1 MKSFPFEKDIITSRV
16 VFITA
21 TLSYLVPK
29 SRPPARNTIQ
39 QEMTLSTTTAQ
50 NEDEYNV
57 ATEPYVD
64 EPWTIIDSY
73 FRNQHLDR
81 VVRHQLESYNY
92 FVACQLPKTIEMFN
106 PVLIRSDNDFDPISR
121 KYGLE
126 IQMSFENFRLQ
137 SPQIHE
143 NNGAIKR
150 MFPNEARLRNYSYS
164 ATMLVDIHLQYIV
177 RSKHLLETTQTYY
190 KTLPAIQIGKLP
202 VMVRSDICLLRQFD
216 HLSPDELGECRN
228 DAGGYFIINGCE
240 KTVLGQER
248 AAENKVYLFN
258 IAKTSTKYTWTAEI
272 KSVPDYKCISPKQI
286 TMYLSAKNEGFGQ
299 AISIQIPRTKQK
311 TPIPLFVV
319 FRALG
324 VLSDKDI
331 CELILVDLDTARRDI
346 VLPFLQASILESNHC
361 MTQESALQCMMNHVN
376 YSVRS
381 DMNKSVGKALKTK
394 FTLDVLNTDLFP
406 HCHTVKQKVYFLGYM
421 ASRLLHA
428 HFEWAS
434 ADDRDSYLN
443 KRIDLTGTSL
453 NNLTRNFINKMVKD
467 SMKKGVKEIDTGN
480 WRSTDDVTNIINLTN
495 IYKIIK
501 VSTIEGG
508 YRRALSTGD
517 FGIKQVNSN
526 KVGVAQVL
534 NRLNGYATLSHSN
547 RISAPQD
554 KSGKLVPPRKLHP
567 TSWGFI
573 CPAETP
579 EGQTVGVV
587 KNRSYMCHITIPSD
601 NTALHEIV
609 RRHIDMLDAEGDPVT
624 VFEAFGHFVQFP
636 TSQEIETERALAL
649 RDEANAN
656 ANADAGNTDV
666 TTAETDET
674 KEMDMDET
682 SDGSDSTESTYRPPT
697 QSIWITD
704 EITSMLRL
712 QEGAKVFLNGAWIGM
727 TRDPIALVE
736 RLREMKHSGILHP
749 YVSIFF
755 DTRLKE
761 VRVCNDAGRVTRPL
775 LRVKTALNEKTGR
788 IASRSLYLTHSILK
802 RLQMGELQFD
812 DLLTNQRIPNAVIEY
827 VDAEEQSVAMISP
840 NPKTLATADADKL
853 SPLTR
858 YTHCEIH
865 CHTIFGIVASC
876 IPYSDHNQSPRN
888 TYQCAQAKQAMGV
901 YATNY
906 DKRMDKTAYNMIYPT
921 RPLIDTRIMEIMK
934 LDRMPAGA
942 NITVAIMTYTGYNQ
956 EDSLLVNKG
965 AIERG
970 LLNIDILH
978 TEKDEE
984 KQKVKCNDEMRCKPD
999 ASKTKGMKFAN
1010 YNKVNAKG
1018 LIPENTLVENRDV
1031 IIAKVQPIKENKN
1044 DPTVDIKYEDRSK
1057 IYKVFGTDQVYVD
1070 KNYVDKNGDGYNFA
1084 KVRLRALRRPVIGDK
1099 FSSRHGQ
1106 KGTVGNLVPEEEMP
1120 YNANGDRP
1128 DIILNPHAIPS
1139 RMTMGQLIE
1148 SQLGKVLVH
1157 FGLFGDGTSFGNL
1170 TVEDVSQML
1179 IEIGKEAHGNELL
1192 YDGKTGRM
1200 LECSVFM
1207 GVVFYQRLKHMVA
1220 DKQHCRSIGPMVN
1233 LTRQPAEGRSRD
1245 GGHRFGEMER
1255 DCMLSHGAMRFTK
1268 GRMFDESDKYAVHVC
1283 NKCGMIAPYND
1294 RAHVHVCKT
1303 CSNSNRAKFSYVE
1316 IPYACKLFFHELITM
1331 NVVPRMITT
1340 NTLLDAK
1347 TKALSVAIGGATTG
1361 DDTVASRMESA
1372 RGRLEKLRASAGEED
1387 NKEDNEIDG
1396 EDEHG
1401 DGDSDGDGDDRDDEE
1416 VHTSE
1421 DEEDVVEEKMC
1432 V

>member
-1 MKSFPFEKDIITSRV
+1 MPVSVSTSKAAKAIAV
-16 VFITA
+16 VDATA
-21 TLSYLVPK
+21 DAAAPVES
-29 SRPPARNTIQ
+29 NWIGCDGGDGGDGG
-39 QEMTLSTTTAQ
+39 
-50 NEDEYNV
+50 DEYDI
-57 ATEPYVD
+57 AKEPYIN
-64 EPWTIIDSY
+64 EPWTIIRSY
-73 FRNQHLDR
+73 FHNQHLDR
-81 VVRHQLESYNY
+81 VIRHQLESYNY
-92 FVACQLPKTIEMFN
+92 FVSCQIPKTIQMFN
-106 PVLIRSDNDFDPISR
+106 PVIIRSDNDFDPISR

-126 IQMSFENFRLQ
+126 IHMQFENFRLQ

-164 ATMLVDIHLQYIV
+164 ASMLVDVHLQYVV
-177 RSKHLLETTQTYY
+177 RNGASLVNTQTIS
-190 KTLPAIQIGKLP
+190 KILPSIQIGKLP

-216 HLSPDELGECRN
+216 HLSAEELGECKN

-258 IAKTSTKYTWTAEI
+258 ISKSNTKFTWSAEI

-286 TMYLSAKNEGFGQ
+286 NMYLSSKNEGFGQ

-311 TPIPLFVV
+311 TPIPLFIV

-331 CELILVDLDTARRDI
+331 CDYILLDLEPARRNV
-346 VLPFLQASILESNHC
+346 VLPFLQASILEANHH
-361 MTQESALQCMMNHVN
+361 MTQDAALHYIMGHVN
-376 YSVRS
+376 YSVRA
-381 DMNKSVGKALKTK
+381 DTNREVGRALKLK

-406 HCHTVKQKVYFLGYM
+406 HCQTVRQKIYFLGYM
-421 ASRLLHA
+421 ANRLLQA
-428 HFEWAS
+428 HFEWTGG
-434 ADDRDSYLN
+434 DDRDSYLN
-443 KRIDLTGTSL
+443 KRIDLTGTSM
-453 NNLTRNFINKMVKD
+453 NNLLRNLTNKMVKD
-467 SMKKGVKEIDTGN
+467 TIKKGMKEIDNGN
-480 WRSTDDVTNIINLTN
+480 WRSTDDVANIINMTN
-495 IYKIIK
+495 INKIIK
-501 VSTIEGG
+501 ASTIESGF
-508 YRRALSTGD
+508 RRALSTGD

-579 EGQTVGVV
+579 EGATVGVV

-601 NTALHEIV
+601 NTGLHEV
-609 RRHIDMLDAEGDPVT
+609 VKMHIDRFDQETDPVT
-624 VFEAFGHFVQFP
+624 VFEAFGYYVHFPSEETLARDASDQQ
-636 TSQEIETERALAL
+636 SQAQSADPAQDHDAEQDTRAAAAAVAL
-649 RDEANAN
+649 P
-656 ANADAGNTDV
+656 
-666 TTAETDET
+666 
-674 KEMDMDET
+674 
-682 SDGSDSTESTYRPPT
+682 STV
-697 QSIWITD
+697 SIWDNAPLNI
-704 EITSMLRL
+704 L
-712 QEGAKVFLNGAWIGM
+712 EGAKVLLNGAWIGM
-727 TRDPIALVE
+727 TRDPIGFTE
-736 RLREMKHSGILHP
+736 KIRNMKLSGIIP
-749 YVSIFF
+749 VYVSVVF
-755 DTRLKE
+755 DVRWKE
-761 VRVCNDAGRVTRPL
+761 VRICNDAGRVTRPL
-775 LRVKTALNEKTGR
+775 LRVRTCADKGT
-788 IASRSLYLTHSILK
+788 RSLYLTHSILN
-802 RLQMGELQFD
+802 RLDAGELQFD
-812 DLLTNQRIPNAVIEY
+812 DLITNLRVPNTVIEY
-827 VDAEEQSVAMISP
+827 IDAEEQSFAMIAP
-840 NPKTLATADADKL
+840 NPKTLISDAPENRLAK
-853 SPLTR
+853 

-888 TYQCAQAKQAMGV
+888 TYQCAQAKQAMGI

-906 DKRMDKTAYNMIYPT
+906 DKRMDKTAYNMLYPT

-965 AIERG
+965 SIDRG

-999 ASKTKGMKFAN
+999 RATTKGMKIAN

-1044 DPTVDIKYEDRSK
+1044 DPSAPIKYEDRSR

-1070 KNYVDKNGDGYNFA
+1070 KNYIDKNGDGYNFA

-1106 KGTVGNLVPEEEMP
+1106 KGTVGNIVPEEDMP

-1157 FGLFGDGTSFGNL
+1157 FGMFGDGTSFGNL

-1179 IEIGKEAHGNELL
+1179 IDIGKEAHGNELL
-1192 YDGKTGRM
+1192 YDGKTGQM

-1283 NKCGMIAPYND
+1283 NKCGLIAPYND
-1294 RAHVHVCKT
+1294 RAHIHACSTCKNT
-1303 CSNSNRAKFSYVE
+1303 NRAKFSYVE

-1331 NVVPRMITT
+1331 SVVPRMITT

-1347 TKALSVAIGGATTG
+1347 TKALNKPNENELAK
-1361 DDTVASRMESA
+1361 R
-1372 RGRLEKLRASAGEED
+1372 RLDQLR
-1387 NKEDNEIDG
+1387 NKYRAQKQ
-1396 EDEHG
+1396 
-1401 DGDSDGDGDDRDDEE
+1401 DGDDSSSE
-1416 VHTSE
+1416 SE
-1421 DEEDVVEEKMC
+1421 DNAEDSDISDSDADAAADTHRSGERDAETETETDTE
-1432 V
+1432 